1 MRTCKFDQEG
11 SCSSSKAIWAQ
22 ISEGKITERHGIHMR
37 VLFHQR
43 PCIPAES
50 NSIIDEHRL
59 TLQEEL
65 AQSRFA
71 LEIAYSN
78 FDNVTDPD
86 LIDCYIYEV
95 NAVMKRYKYLLEQAT
110 EKKLLPE
117 HKHSEAYRALSLF
130 S

>member
-1 MRTCKFDQEG
+1 
-11 SCSSSKAIWAQ
+11 
-22 ISEGKITERHGIHMR
+22 MR

-43 PCIPAES
+43 PCIPSES
-50 NSIIDEHRL
+50 NSIIDGHKL
-59 TLQEEL
+59 TIQEEL

-95 NAVMKRYKYLLEQAT
+95 NAVMKRYKYLLEQAA
-110 EKKLLPE
+110 EMNLLPE
-117 HKHSEAYRALSLF
+117 NKHSEAYRALSLF

>member
-1 MRTCKFDQEG
+1 
-11 SCSSSKAIWAQ
+11 
-22 ISEGKITERHGIHMR
+22 MR
-37 VLFHQR
+37 VLFHQQ
-43 PCIPAES
+43 PCVPAETD
-50 NSIIDEHRL
+50 SIIDGQKL
-59 TLQEEL
+59 TIQEEL

-95 NAVMKRYKYLLEQAT
+95 NAVMKRYKYLLEQAAAM
-110 EKKLLPE
+110 ELLPE
-117 HKHSEAYRALSLF
+117 NKHNEAYRALSLF

>member
-1 MRTCKFDQEG
+1 
-11 SCSSSKAIWAQ
+11 
-22 ISEGKITERHGIHMR
+22 MR

-43 PCIPAES
+43 PCIPAET
-50 NSIIDEHRL
+50 NSIIDEHKL
-59 TLQEEL
+59 TIQEEL

-95 NAVMKRYKYLLEQAT
+95 NAVMKRYKYLLEQAA
-110 EKKLLPE
+110 EMDLLPE
-117 HKHSEAYRALSLF
+117 KKHSEAYRALSLF